1 MKYSLI
7 LISIAI
13 VGFSLCAVAQVP
25 TGADPVKDAAV
36 EAAKKAAV
44 DTAKETAKE
53 AVDATTAQPADMSQC
68 CPGCRMMMGKAG
80 QKEWCKEMM
89 AKAGISEQMMSFCQA
104 MCNAPMERSD
114 PAMLMGWEKDLKL
127 TDEQKAKLADI
138 AKDARDKALAVL
150 TDDQRKV
157 IESMPAD
164 KMTLREMRMEMHK
177 KMMPVCKEMMKE
189 GKMCGGCPMMQGMHG
204 PGGTMQDMGGTMHN
218 MMDKAK

>member
-7 LISIAI
+7 LISIA
-13 VGFSLCAVAQVP
+13 VAGFSLCAVAQVP
-25 TGADPVKDAAV
+25 TGAD
-36 EAAKKAAV
+36 
-44 DTAKETAKE
+44 TAK
-53 AVDATTAQPADMSQC
+53 DATTAQPGDMSQC
-68 CPGCRMMMGKAG
+68 CPGCRMVMGKAG
-80 QKEWCKEMM
+80 QSEWCKEMM

-127 TDEQKAKLADI
+127 TDDQKAKLADI

-189 GKMCGGCPMMQGMHG
+189 GKKCGGCPMMQGMHG